1 MVRSIEPN
9 LINEHI
15 PLMSRRDGF
24 RVLQFL
30 DWNQGQEITAKRILL
45 YLQERKEKG
54 LTLNT
59 IKSDKNTIIRIIK
72 KAVLSAAKYRGFVDQ
87 LRRDLNDA
95 LPIRIHPTRISESD
109 LITFEEMKRTQA
121 LAPPR
126 WAAIAM
132 FLWVTGCRVGDLCQI
147 KLRDCR
153 DTNDGLIEIKVLG
166 KGQKKRNIAIPKD
179 LYQEIR
185 QTFGGI
191 IYLFESSSKE
201 RLTPSRVQKLM
212 SKLGKKILGR
222 HIFPHL
228 FRHTFITAQVKAGND
243 IAAIAE
249 FVGNTPEIIA
259 RHYLHSSFDRKII
272 TEYYGK
278 LIA

>member
-15 PLMSRRDGF
+15 PLMNRRDGF

-30 DWNQGQEITAKRILL
+30 NWNKGEMVSAKRILL
-45 YLQERKEKG
+45 YLQERRNAG

-59 IKSDKNTIIRIIK
+59 IKSDKNTIIRTIK
-72 KAVLSAAKYRGFVDQ
+72 KAVLSDKKYRGFVEE
-87 LRRDLNDA
+87 LRSDLSDA
-95 LPIRIHPTRISESD
+95 LPIRIHPSKVSESD
-109 LITFEEMKRTQA
+109 LITMAEMKRIIRF
-121 LAPPR
+121 APPR
-126 WAAIAM
+126 WALISS
-132 FLWVTGCRVGDLCQI
+132 FLWVTGCRVSDLIQI
-147 KLRDCR
+147 KVRDCKEL
-153 DTNDGLIEIKVLG
+153 DGNLMEVRVIG
-166 KGQKKRNIAIPKD
+166 KGQKKRNIAIPKA
-179 LYQEIR
+179 LFQQIR

-191 IYLFESSSKE
+191 VFLFESNWNNQ
-201 RLTPSRVQKLM
+201 LTTSRVQKLIG
-212 SKLGKKILGR
+212 KTGKKYLGR

-259 RHYLHSSFDRKII
+259 RHYLHSSFDRTII
-272 TEYYGK
+272 TDYFEK
-278 LIA
+278 LSA